1 MATAFKTVQDAIA
14 AALLEAPQITGAR
27 VYTGRARPMPE
38 EHTSDISVS
47 LESMTGQQ
55 FALGSGPVLW
65 EVIYGLEIRAR
76 GTAAVDA
83 VAAVDP
89 LLESLYARI
98 LATATPAG
106 VEGWAITP
114 RIRVDVDETS
124 TPIASLQLA
133 LNVRLRT
140 EPDTLTLAA

>member
-1 MATAFKTVQDAIA
+1 MATAFKTVQDAIQT
-14 AALLEAPQITGAR
+14 ALLEAPQITGAR

-140 EPDTLTLAA
+140 EPGTLTLAA

>member
-1 MATAFKTVQDAIA
+1 MATAFKTVQDAIV
-14 AALLEAPQITGAR
+14 AALLQAPQITGAR
-27 VYTGRARPMPE
+27 VYAGRARPMPE
-38 EHTSDISVS
+38 EHAADISIS
-47 LESMTGQQ
+47 LESMTGQP
-55 FALGSGPVLW
+55 FMLVAGPVLW
-65 EVIYGLEIRAR
+65 EVVYGIEIRAR
-76 GTAAVDA
+76 GTATVDA

-89 LLESLYARI
+89 LLEAVYARL

-114 RIRVDVDETS
+114 RIRVDVDEAA

-140 EPDTLTLAA
+140 EPGTLTLAA

>member
-140 EPDTLTLAA
+140 EANTLTLAA

>member
-1 MATAFKTVQDAIA
+1 MATAFKTVQDAIQ
-14 AALLEAPQITGAR
+14 AALLQAPQITGAR
-27 VYTGRARPMPE
+27 VYTGRARPMAE
-38 EHTSDISVS
+38 EHANDISVS

-65 EVIYGLEIRAR
+65 EVVYGLEIRAR
-76 GTAAVDA
+76 GSSSVDA

-89 LLESLYARI
+89 LLEDLYERI

-114 RIRVDVDETS
+114 RIRVDVDEAS
-124 TPIASLQLA
+124 TPIASLQLG

-140 EPDTLTLAA
+140 EPGTLTLAA

>member
-1 MATAFKTVQDAIA
+1 MATAFKTVQDAIQT
-14 AALLEAPQITGAR
+14 ALLEAPQITGAR

-140 EPDTLTLAA
+140 EANTLTLAA

>member
-1 MATAFKTVQDAIA
+1 MATAFKTVQDALV
-14 AALLEAPQITGAR
+14 AALMAAPQITGAR
-27 VYTGRARPMPE
+27 VYAGRARPMPE
-38 EHTSDISVS
+38 EHASDINVS
-47 LESMTGQQ
+47 IESLTGQQ

-65 EVIYGLEIRAR
+65 EAIYGLEIRAR
-76 GTAAVDA
+76 GTASVDA

-89 LLESLYARI
+89 LLEALYARI

-114 RIRVDVDETS
+114 RIRVDVEEAA
-124 TPIASLQLA
+124 IASLQLA

-140 EPDTLTLAA
+140 QPGTLALAA